1 VAGEAQEELSQTVE
15 DLLAKVQSNPKDRA
29 TWMQL
34 AIAYRKLGDHSHQV
48 WAWSRA
54 VQHRSAD
61 RHCRKW
67 GHLLRFKDTPDHAVC
82 LYCGEIFTLGE

>member
-1 VAGEAQEELSQTVE
+1 VAGEAQQDLAKQVEEH
-15 DLLAKVQSNPKDRA
+15 LAKVQANPRDRA
-29 TWMQL
+29 SWMAL
-34 AIAYRKLGDHSHQV
+34 AIAYRQLGDPSHQV

-67 GHLLRFKDTPDHAVC
+67 GHLLRFKDSPDHAVC
-82 LYCGEIFTLGE
+82 LYCGEIFALGE